1 MLNVAT
7 TRGPERDAWLFYVGR
22 FARDSARGLL
32 AVLAV
37 IYLATIGFDTYQ
49 AGILLGVSLAGGFA
63 LSIVVMLTVGRISS
77 RVWSVCLMSMTAA
90 AGVLL
95 IVSDNFW
102 VLTIGSF
109 VGSYAASGVHW
120 GAMTQLEQT
129 GLTRVVPS
137 DARTRAFS
145 ILAIG
150 SSVGRAVGALL
161 AGVSTLLI
169 SSYSWDAVDA
179 YRLVLVI
186 YVILDLIAVLIY
198 SLLSRAAEP
207 VVIKSAETGADLSLP
222 NPFQARSRRR
232 ILTISGLFAVDSL
245 AGGMI
250 FESFLSFWLFTKFGM
265 SAAAIGGLLIASQ
278 LANMISLAMAPTVA
292 RRFGLLNTL
301 VFSQVLSNLM
311 LILFAFAPNAIVA
324 IALWMLRSLF
334 DEMDVPTRQS
344 YMMAITDPDEHS
356 IMAGTANLGRGM
368 GRIPS
373 ATITGMLWSVALT
386 VTPWILAGGL
396 KLAYDA
402 VIYITFRHIKPQE
415 EEHRL

>member
-1 MLNVAT
+1 MLNIAT
-7 TRGPERDAWLFYVGR
+7 TRGPERDAWLFYAGR

-37 IYLATIGFDTYQ
+37 IYLATIGFDTAQ

-77 RVWSVCLMSMTAA
+77 RVWCVCLMSMTAA

-95 IVSDNFW
+95 IVSDSFW
-102 VLTIGSF
+102 LLAIGSF

-120 GAMTQLEQT
+120 GAITQLEQT

-145 ILAIG
+145 ILAIA

-169 SSYSWDAVDA
+169 SNYSWDAVDA

-186 YVILDLIAVLIY
+186 YVILNLIAVLIY
-198 SLLSRAAEP
+198 SLLSRVAEP
-207 VVIKSAETGADLSLP
+207 VVRKSAETGADLSLP
-222 NPFQARSRRR
+222 NPFNARSRRR
-232 ILTISGLFAVDSL
+232 ILTISGLFGVDSL

-278 LANMISLAMAPTVA
+278 LANMISLAMAPSVA

-301 VFSQVLSNLM
+301 VFSQVLSNFM
-311 LILFAFAPNAIVA
+311 LIFFAFAPSAIAA

-373 ATITGMLWSVALT
+373 ATITGLLWSGALT
-386 VTPWILAGGL
+386 VAPWIVAGGL

-402 VIYITFRHIKPQE
+402 AVYITFRHIKPPE
-415 EEHRL
+415 EERKF